1 MKMGMT
7 EPGNTFETGV
17 RNIPG
22 VLLEKEEVLSLLAAK
37 VRLDI
42 LGEYLSTNKGV
53 VKFGADFE
61 TMCNIIG
68 IPADRK
74 EEE

>member
-7 EPGNTFETGV
+7 EPG
-17 RNIPG
+17 IM
-22 VLLEKEEVLSLLAAK
+22 LEKDEVLSLLAAK

-42 LGEYLSTNKGV
+42 LGEYLSTNNGV

-68 IPADRK
+68 IPTDRK

>member
-7 EPGNTFETGV
+7 EPGITFGTGA
-17 RNIPG
+17 RNVPG
-22 VLLEKEEVLSLLAAK
+22 ILLEKEEVLSLIAAK

-42 LGEYLSTNKGV
+42 LGEYLSTNNGV
-53 VKFGADFE
+53 VKFGADIE

-68 IPADRK
+68 ITADRK

>member
-7 EPGNTFETGV
+7 EPG
-17 RNIPG
+17 IM
-22 VLLEKEEVLSLLAAK
+22 LEKDEVLSLLSAK

-42 LGEYLSTNKGV
+42 LGEYLSTNNGV

-68 IPADRK
+68 IPAERK

>member
-7 EPGNTFETGV
+7 EPG
-17 RNIPG
+17 IM
-22 VLLEKEEVLSLLAAK
+22 LEKDEVLSLLAAK

-68 IPADRK
+68 IQADRK

>member
-7 EPGNTFETGV
+7 EPGITFGTGV

-68 IPADRK
+68 IPTDRK

>member
-7 EPGNTFETGV
+7 EPGITFETGV

-68 IPADRK
+68 IPAYRK

>member
-1 MKMGMT
+1 MKMGMK
-7 EPGNTFETGV
+7 EPGITFGTGV
-17 RNIPG
+17 RNVPG
-22 VLLEKEEVLSLLAAK
+22 ILLEKEEVLSLLAAK

-42 LGEYLSTNKGV
+42 LGEYISTNKGV
-53 VKFGADFE
+53 VKFGADIE

-68 IPADRK
+68 ITADRK

>member
-7 EPGNTFETGV
+7 EPG
-17 RNIPG
+17 IM
-22 VLLEKEEVLSLLAAK
+22 LEKDEVLSLLAAK

-68 IPADRK
+68 IPTDRK

>member
-7 EPGNTFETGV
+7 KPGITFDTGV
-17 RNIPG
+17 RNVPSI
-22 VLLEKEEVLSLLAAK
+22 LLEKEEVLSLIAAK

-68 IPADRK
+68 IPTDRK

>member
-7 EPGNTFETGV
+7 EPGIMFDTGV
-17 RNIPG
+17 RNVPG
-22 VLLEKEEVLSLLAAK
+22 ILLEKEEALSLIAAK

-68 IPADRK
+68 IQADRK

>member
-7 EPGNTFETGV
+7 EPGITFDTGV
-17 RNIPG
+17 RNKG

-42 LGEYLSTNKGV
+42 LGEYLSTNNGV